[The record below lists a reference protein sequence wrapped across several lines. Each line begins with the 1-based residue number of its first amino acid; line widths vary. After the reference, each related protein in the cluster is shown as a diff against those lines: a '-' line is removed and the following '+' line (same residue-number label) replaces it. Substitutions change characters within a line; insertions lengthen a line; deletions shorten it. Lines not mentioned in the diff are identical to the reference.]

1 VRGGI
6 IVCARRYSRPTFM
19 VMKPSAFNMGLRLVI
34 VHGPILVDAFL
45 NILHSAHRM
54 GVQERG
60 YVTVA
65 RESSSAKPVSS
76 PFIDSEP

>member
-1 VRGGI
+1 
-6 IVCARRYSRPTFM
+6 
-19 VMKPSAFNMGLRLVI
+19 MGLRLVI
-34 VHGPILVDAFL
+34 VHGPILADAFL

-60 YVTVA
+60 YVTVT

-76 PFIDSEP
+76 PCYR